1 MGEALALA
9 AAVGFGTTHFLSG
22 LLSRRVDATAVALVA
37 QLGGTLIAL
46 LAAPWFA
53 APHVTPGDLAWG
65 ALSGVGTGVGVAF
78 LYRALGEGDFS
89 VVVPLS
95 DVAAVA
101 LPVLVG
107 VLVLSERPG
116 AFAWVGMAAA
126 IPALYLVARPAA
138 SSQASADAGKQGG
151 GSRGGGS
158 RGRGSRSS
166 ALRGG
171 GSRDWAS
178 FVRVGGSA
186 GTRDALV
193 AGVAFAVQFVAL
205 ARTGSD
211 AGLWP
216 LVASRVASVVAIL
229 PMASAMWREA
239 DEPARQR
246 VLASQTVWHVREPE
260 DGRSA
265 AEERARAKRGLARV
279 RMSAGTVA
287 GALGTGMLG
296 TVAMTLYLLATHE
309 QLMTLA
315 VVLTALYPV
324 IPVVLGLGVLRERV
338 GRAQVAGLG
347 FAAAAIAL
355 ISLG

>member
-9 AAVGFGTTHFLSG
+9 AAVGFGATHFLSG

-46 LAAPWFA
+46 LAVPWVA

-65 ALSGVGTGVGVAF
+65 ALSGVGTGVGVTF

-116 AFAWVGMAAA
+116 MTAWIGMAAA
-126 IPALYLVARPAA
+126 LPALYLIARPASHRSVGKHA
-138 SSQASADAGKQGG
+138 STGADERTGRHRGAGK
-151 GSRGGGS
+151 
-158 RGRGSRSS
+158 RGRGS
-166 ALRGG
+166 AA
-171 GSRDWAS
+171 AS
-178 FVRVGGSA
+178 RVGAGFARMAGSA

-193 AGVAFAVQFVAL
+193 AGVAFAVQFIAL
-205 ARTGSD
+205 ARTGPD

-229 PMASAMWREA
+229 PMASAMWREPG
-239 DEPARQR
+239 EPERQR
-246 VLASQTVWHVREPE
+246 VLASQPVWDLDDSSH
-260 DGRSA
+260 GH
-265 AEERARAKRGLARV
+265 RAAKRKKKRGKSGIIGRV
-279 RMSAGTVA
+279 RMSPGTAA

-296 TVAMTLYLLATHE
+296 TVAMTLYLLATRE

-338 GRAQVAGLG
+338 GRAQLAGLG

>member
-1 MGEALALA
+1 MGELLALA

-22 LLSRRVDATAVALVA
+22 LLSRRVDATAVAFVA
-37 QLGGTLIAL
+37 QLGGTLAAL

-53 APHVTPGDLAWG
+53 APHVTSGDLAWG
-65 ALSGVGTGVGVAF
+65 VLSGVGTGVGVTF

-101 LPVLVG
+101 LPVLAG
-107 VLVLSERPG
+107 VLLLSERPG
-116 AFAWVGMAAA
+116 LAAWLGMAAA
-126 IPALYLVARPAA
+126 LPALYLVARPA
-138 SSQASADAGKQGG
+138 SGHGADTHAGK
-151 GSRGGGS
+151 RD
-158 RGRGSRSS
+158 RGRGGASRPWTR
-166 ALRGG
+166 LG
-171 GSRDWAS
+171 GS
-178 FVRVGGSA
+178 V

-193 AGVAFAVQFVAL
+193 AGVAFAVQFIAL
-205 ARTGSD
+205 ARTGGD

-229 PMASAMWREA
+229 PMASTMWREPE
-239 DEPARQR
+239 EPERQR
-246 VLASQTVWHVREPE
+246 VLASQPVWDV
-260 DGRSA
+260 DGSGSKCWKPGR
-265 AEERARAKRGLARV
+265 RTRGVARV
-279 RMSAGTVA
+279 RMSPALAA
-287 GALGTGMLG
+287 GALGTGVLG
-296 TVAMTLYLLATHE
+296 TVAMTLYLLATRE

-347 FAAAAIAL
+347 LAAAAIAL